1 MTKKLL
7 SPSDPP
13 PVEYIAPTT
22 RPDILLICEHAGLAI
37 PRALGRL
44 GLGDDLDLSLQH
56 IAWDIG
62 AGAVARGLAGLLGAG
77 LILQNYSRLVI
88 DCNRALTSPQSIP
101 AVSDHIA
108 IPGNVDLTAEEITAR
123 ETEIFRP
130 YDDLCHQVLEQNQVR
145 FVIALHSFTPE
156 MDGVMRP
163 WHISFLY
170 NKGETYARK
179 FAQAIASTNPHLN
192 IGFNV
197 PYQVR
202 PGHDWFILAH
212 AEPRGVPYVLIEI
225 RNDQIRQD
233 ADIKAWATRLNT
245 ATLAYMDAG

>member
-13 PVEYIAPTT
+13 PVEYIAPIK
-22 RPDILLICEHAGLAI
+22 RPDILIICEHAGLAI
-37 PRALGRL
+37 PQKLGRL
-44 GLGDDLDLSLQH
+44 GIADDLDLAEQH

-62 AGAVARGLAGLLGAG
+62 AGAVARGLARLLGAG

-101 AVSDHIA
+101 EVSDHIP

-123 ETEIFRP
+123 QTEIFRP
-130 YDDLCHQVLEQNQVR
+130 YDDLCHQVLEQTQVR

-156 MDGVMRP
+156 MDGVARP
-163 WHISFLY
+163 WQISFLY
-170 NKGETYARK
+170 NKGEIYAQK
-179 FAQAIASTNPHLN
+179 FAKAIASTNPHLN

-202 PGHDWFILAH
+202 PGHDWFILTH
-212 AEPRGVPYVLIEI
+212 AEPRKIPHVLIEI

-233 ADIKAWATRLNT
+233 ADIKAWATKLHT
-245 ATLAYMDAG
+245 TTLSYMN

>member
-1 MTKKLL
+1 MTQLL
-7 SPSDPP
+7 SSSDPP
-13 PVEYIAPTT
+13 PIEYIAPTK

-44 GLGDDLDLSLQH
+44 GIADDLDLAEQH

-62 AGAVARGLAGLLGAG
+62 AGAVARGLAGFLGAG

-101 AVSDHIA
+101 EVSDHIA
-108 IPGNVDLTAEEITAR
+108 IPGNVGLTAEEITAR

-130 YDDLCHQVLEQNQVR
+130 YDDLCHQVLEQTQVR

-170 NKGETYARK
+170 NKGEIYARK
-179 FAQAIASTNPHLN
+179 FAEAIASANPHLN

-212 AEPRGVPYVLIEI
+212 AEPRRMPYVLIEI

-233 ADIKAWATRLNT
+233 ADIEAWATRLNT
-245 ATLAYMDAG
+245 ATLDYMDAG

>member
-13 PVEYIAPTT
+13 PVEYIAPIK
-22 RPDILLICEHAGLAI
+22 RPDILIICEHAGLAI

-44 GLGDDLDLSLQH
+44 GIADDLDLAEQH

-62 AGAVARGLAGLLGAG
+62 AGAVARGLAERLGAG

-101 AVSDHIA
+101 EVSDHIP
-108 IPGNVDLTAEEITAR
+108 IPGNVDLAAEEITAR
-123 ETEIFRP
+123 QTEIFRP
-130 YDDLCHQVLEQNQVR
+130 YDDLCHQVLEQTQVR

-156 MDGVMRP
+156 MDGVARP

-179 FAQAIASTNPHLN
+179 FAQAIANPHLN

-202 PGHDWFILAH
+202 PGHDWFILTH
-212 AEPRGVPYVLIEI
+212 AEPRKIPHVLIEI
-225 RNDQIRQD
+225 RNNQLRQD
-233 ADIKAWATRLNT
+233 ADIKAWATRLQT
-245 ATLAYMDAG
+245 ATLDYMDAG

>member
-7 SPSDPP
+7 SLKDPP

-22 RPDILLICEHAGLAI
+22 RPDILIICEHAGLAI
-37 PRALGRL
+37 PQRLGRL
-44 GLGDDLDLSLQH
+44 GLANDLDLSEQH

-88 DCNRALTSPQSIP
+88 DCNRALGAPQSIP
-101 AVSDHIA
+101 EVSDHIA
-108 IPGNVDLTAEEITAR
+108 IPGNIGLTGAEIAAR

-130 YDDLCHQVLEQNQVR
+130 YDDLCYRVLEQGQVR

-156 MDGVMRP
+156 MDGVVRP

-170 NKGETYARK
+170 NQGETHARK
-179 FAQAIASTNPHLN
+179 FAKAIASADPRFN

-202 PGHDWFILAH
+202 PGHDWFVLAH
-212 AEPRGVPYVLIEI
+212 AEPREVPHVLIEM
-225 RNDQIRQD
+225 RNDQLRHES
-233 ADIKAWATRLNT
+233 DIEAWATRLEV
-245 ATLAYMDAG
+245 AVLAYMGAG